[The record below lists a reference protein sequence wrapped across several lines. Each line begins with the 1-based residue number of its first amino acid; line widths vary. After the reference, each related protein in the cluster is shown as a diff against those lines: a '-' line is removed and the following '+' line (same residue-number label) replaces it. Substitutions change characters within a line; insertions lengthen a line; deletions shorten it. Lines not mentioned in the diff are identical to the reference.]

1 MRKSLITAAVSAA
14 LLLNFGTANAADDWS
29 LAVKARNPAFDPAG
43 TWQDFTYT
51 PLPASEVTKKWDI
64 CVLFPHTKDPYYL
77 AMTYG
82 AVKEAEAKGL
92 SLTIFAAGGYTEL
105 PTQISQM
112 EDCIT
117 NGADGMAMVAISA
130 TGLNRTIT
138 AGKEKGI
145 PLAITGGDV
154 ESTDVAARALGQW
167 VDAGR
172 IAGEYLNKLHPAGS
186 QKVKVLWMAG
196 PEGPNWSRDSA
207 DGFLETVK
215 SNDAIEVVKVIW
227 GDSGKAV
234 QIPLIEDALQ
244 AYPDIAYI
252 AGIAPAIEGAMQV
265 LKEKG
270 RTDIK
275 LVSSYITPEVEAAV
289 RTGEVLGVV
298 TDFTAAQARVA
309 IDQIVRLLEKKDV
322 QADVDT
328 GFQMIDASNID
339 TIDRALSLPPE
350 GWEPY
355 FRVE

>member
-1 MRKSLITAAVSAA
+1 MRKSSIAAWVGAA
-14 LLLNFGTANAADDWS
+14 LLLSAMPVHAADGWA
-29 LAVKARNPAFDPAG
+29 LPVKVRTPAFDKAG
-43 TWQDFTYT
+43 VWQDTVYE
-51 PLPASEVTKKWDI
+51 PLPAAAVTKKWNI

-92 SLTIFAAGGYTEL
+92 ALTIYAAGGYTEL

-117 NGADGMAMVAISA
+117 QGADGMMMVAISA
-130 TGLNRTIT
+130 TGLNRTI
-138 AGKEKGI
+138 AAAAKKGI

-154 ESTDVAARALGQW
+154 DSPDVAARALGQW

-172 IAGEYLNKLHPAGS
+172 IPGEYLSKLHPNGS
-186 QKVKVLWMAG
+186 AKVQVLWMAG

-207 DGFLETVK
+207 DGFLEAVK
-215 SNDAIEVVKVIW
+215 GNDAIEVVKVIW

-244 AYPDIAYI
+244 AYPDVDYI
-252 AGIAPAIEGAMQV
+252 AGIAPAIEGAVQV

-270 RTDIK
+270 RKDIK
-275 LVSSYITPEVEAAV
+275 LLASYMTPEVEAAV
-289 RTGEVLGVV
+289 RKGEVLGVV
-298 TDFTAAQARVA
+298 TDFTAAQSRVA
-309 IDQIVRLLEKKDV
+309 IGQVVRILEKKEARTDI
-322 QADVDT
+322 DT
-328 GFQMIDASNID
+328 GFMMIDASNVASY
-339 TIDRALSLPPE
+339 DRGLSLPPE

-355 FRVE
+355 FKVD